1 MLDFFPKY
9 FSNRSI
15 YLYLAVLVVC
25 NIIFIN
31 RALPLMFLG
40 FGLIEVL
47 GFFYY
52 TNLITKSSSLMIE
65 NRFIKMIFWNAFFI
79 RLAWVIFSYVF
90 YNFMTGKP
98 FEFRAADA
106 MGYHGEAE
114 WLSVLIKNN
123 QIQAYFEYIRG
134 RYSDMGYTLYLG
146 SQYWITGGS
155 IMIAR
160 ILKAVYG
167 GFTCVLIFK
176 LAKRNFGDNVARMS
190 AVFCMLMPNLIYYS
204 GIHTK
209 EVEMLLLTTLF
220 VERADH
226 LLREKNMNLFSVI
239 LLILLG
245 GSLFFFRTVLGI
257 TAFFAI
263 FSAIILS
270 KDRVSKT
277 GNRIMLSLWISLAVL
292 FFAGGSISTEVEKV
306 WVARTSNQELSIKF
320 RTERTNGNVLA
331 KYASG
336 AVFVPFIIVI
346 PFPTVVGIP
355 YQENQQLLNGG
366 NYVKNILSF
375 FVVISFF
382 WVFRTKQWRSHVLI
396 GSFTIGY
403 LVIIALSAFAQS
415 ERFHQPALPFM
426 MIFAALG
433 LSRITN
439 SQKKFFDWYMIFL
452 FVAIVGWSW
461 YKLAGRGLA

>member
-1 MLDFFPKY
+1 MLNYFPKY
-9 FSNRSI
+9 FTSRAMNLYFVAIVVANI
-15 YLYLAVLVVC
+15 YFISRPLPFMFWIFGIVEVV
-25 NIIFIN
+25 
-31 RALPLMFLG
+31 
-40 FGLIEVL
+40 

-52 TNLITKSSSLMIE
+52 ANLVTKSSNLMSE

-79 RLAWVIFSYVF
+79 RLAWVVFSYVF
-90 YNFMTGKP
+90 YSFMTGQP

-106 MGYHGEAE
+106 MGYHGEAQ

-123 QIQAYFEYIRG
+123 QIQTYFEYIRG

-146 SQYWITGGS
+146 SQYWITGSS
-155 IMIAR
+155 ILIAR

-167 GFTCVLIFK
+167 GFTCVLVYK
-176 LAKRNFGDNVARMS
+176 LAQRNFGDNVARLS
-190 AVFCMLMPNLIYYS
+190 AVFCMLMPNLIYYT

-209 EVEMLLLTTLF
+209 EVEMLLLTTMF
-220 VERADH
+220 VERGDQ
-226 LLREKNMNLFSVI
+226 LLREKSLNIVSI
-239 LLILLG
+239 LLLLILG

-263 FSAIILS
+263 LSAIILS
-270 KDRVSKT
+270 KERVSKM
-277 GNRIMLSLWISLAVL
+277 GNRIILSLWIFLAAA

-306 WVARTSNQELSIKF
+306 WVARTTNQELSIKF

-382 WVFRTKQWRSHVLI
+382 WIFRTKQWRSHVLI

-433 LSRITN
+433 LSKITN
-439 SQKKFFDWYMIFL
+439 SQKKYFDWYMIFI
-452 FVAIVGWSW
+452 FVAIFGWSW

>member
-25 NIIFIN
+25 NLIFLT
-31 RALPLMFLG
+31 RALPLLFFM

-52 TNLITKSSSLMIE
+52 TNLVTKSSSLMME
-65 NRFIKMIFWNAFFI
+65 NRFVKMIFWNAFFI
-79 RLAWVIFSYVF
+79 RLVWVVFSYVF
-90 YNFMTGKP
+90 YNIMTGKP

-114 WLSVLIKNN
+114 WLSVLIEKN
-123 QIQAYFEYIRG
+123 QIQAYFDYIRG

-146 SQYWITGGS
+146 SQYWITGSS
-155 IMIAR
+155 ILIAR

-167 GFTCVLIFK
+167 GFTCILVYK
-176 LAKRNFGDNVARMS
+176 LAKRNFGDKVARMS
-190 AVFCMLMPNLIYYS
+190 AVLCMFMPNLIYYS

-220 VERADH
+220 VERADQ
-226 LLREKNMNLFSVI
+226 LLREKNMNYFSVI
-239 LLILLG
+239 LLLILG

-257 TAFFAI
+257 TALFAL

-270 KDRVSKT
+270 KERVSKMA
-277 GNRIMLSLWISLAVL
+277 NRIMLSVWIALAVT
-292 FFAGGSISTEVEKV
+292 FFAGGSIATEVEKV
-306 WVARTSNQELSIKF
+306 WEARTSNQELSIKF
-320 RTERTNGNVLA
+320 RTERTNGNILA

-346 PFPTVVGIP
+346 PFPTVVGVP

-396 GSFTIGY
+396 GAFTIGY

-433 LSRITN
+433 ISRVTN
-439 SQKKFFDWYMIFL
+439 SQKKYFDWYMIFI